1 MDSYSPIVEAFD
13 KMIIN
18 FQSEAMEKFSLYSK
32 GETCALHFLLEKGD
46 YVLPREISE
55 ALQCSAARI
64 TKILTQLEQKGQIV
78 REMDPDD
85 RRKIKV
91 ILTEDGLE
99 RANKAREE
107 VYKDLETIFAEMGEK
122 DAREFMRTLKIFFD
136 TANRVEAEK

>member
-1 MDSYSPIVEAFD
+1 M
-13 KMIIN
+13 
-18 FQSEAMEKFSLYSK
+18 
-32 GETCALHFLLEKGD
+32 LEKGD

-91 ILTEDGLE
+91 QLTEVGLE
-99 RANKAREE
+99 RANSAREE
-107 VYKDLETIFAEMGEK
+107 VYKILEMIFQEMGEN
-122 DAREFMRTLKIFFD
+122 DTREFMRTLKIFFD
-136 TANRVEAEK
+136 TANRVEDERNK